1 MRNLSFLYALRR
13 EVVRNDNGTLI
24 GATALPEGLYT
35 PFGVRWFGTV
45 FCIQIISHPYYN
57 FYTPFGVRWFGT
69 GLDMHGLVR
78 SAKRFLYALR
88 REVVRNPTPVD
99 GSLTSTFGRPLHAR
113 LARVSTRS

>member
-1 MRNLSFLYALRR
+1 MRWFGTGIQTQTETCGPKKFLYALRR
-13 EVVRNDNGTLI
+13 EVVRNWD
-24 GATALPEGLYT
+24 AS
-35 PFGVRWFGTV
+35 VRQLAHE
-45 FCIQIISHPYYN
+45 C

-69 GLDMHGLVR
+69 
-78 SAKRFLYALR
+78 SAEYGDDRPSSGAVFLYALR